1 MVYAHA
7 NLRDLFAELL
17 VDPHGRVDVR
27 AGLHRL
33 DLAQARDRWYQGSG
47 ATSSDGFFFGYST
60 RPSSGAR
67 GLGTAADASAKVR
80 LSRFWSVNGYAGRM
94 WGGPV
99 VRGLFG
105 DDRLFYWYV
114 ENVLQ
119 FTLRR

>member
-1 MVYAHA
+1 
-7 NLRDLFAELL
+7 
-17 VDPHGRVDVR
+17 
-27 AGLHRL
+27 
-33 DLAQARDRWYQGSG
+33 
-47 ATSSDGFFFGYST
+47 
-60 RPSSGAR
+60 
-67 GLGTAADASAKVR
+67 
-80 LSRFWSVNGYAGRM
+80 M